1 LHYNQLIQTLK
12 SGFNAFVNKKY
23 WEVRKMKKKVNS
35 VSLAVVV
42 LLAVTMLFATSA
54 GAKNKEKGSYIQPT
68 ITAEQAISSVKAA
81 LPGLTVGKI
90 IVKTGQRGEKKLEVT
105 LVLDGKIVS
114 RVKLNPATGEIM
126 TKGQDVTVQEVLA
139 SQGQAGKIVQEAIP
153 KLEVTS
159 VRLGK
164 QGEWIVDLTLN
175 KAVVASMSVHGGN
188 GSILPDWKASRD
200 ATLY

>member
-1 LHYNQLIQTLK
+1 MK
-12 SGFNAFVNKKY
+12 SKI
-23 WEVRKMKKKVNS
+23 NS
-35 VSLAVVV
+35 MSLAAVI
-42 LLAVTMLFATSA
+42 LLAAIMLFVTSA
-54 GAKNKEKGSYIQPT
+54 TAKPGKKDEGKGSYIKPA

-81 LPGLTVGKI
+81 LPGLTVGKS
-90 IVKTGQRGEKKLEVT
+90 IVKTGPSGEKKLEVT

-126 TKGQDVTVQEVLA
+126 TKGQDVMVQEVLA
-139 SQGQAGKIVQEAIP
+139 SPAQAAKIVQEAIP
-153 KLEVTS
+153 KLEVAS

-175 KAVVASMSVHGGN
+175 KAVVASMGVHGGN

>member
-1 LHYNQLIQTLK
+1 MK
-12 SGFNAFVNKKY
+12 SKI
-23 WEVRKMKKKVNS
+23 NS
-35 VSLAVVV
+35 VSLTAVV
-42 LLAVTMLFATSA
+42 LLAAIMLLATSA
-54 GAKNKEKGSYIQPT
+54 AAKKNKEKGSYIQPT

-81 LPGLTVGKI
+81 LPGLTVGKSF
-90 IVKTGQRGEKKLEVT
+90 VKTGQRGEKKLEVT

-114 RVKLNPATGEIM
+114 RVKLNPATGAILP
-126 TKGQDVTVQEVLA
+126 KGQDVIVQEVLA
-139 SQGQAGKIVQEAIP
+139 SQGQAAKVVQEAIP
-153 KLEVTS
+153 KLEVAS

-175 KAVVASMSVHGGN
+175 KAVVASMGVHGGN

>member
-1 LHYNQLIQTLK
+1 
-12 SGFNAFVNKKY
+12 
-23 WEVRKMKKKVNS
+23 MKNKVNS
-35 VSLAVVV
+35 VSLAAAV
-42 LLAVTMLFATSA
+42 LLAVTLLFATSA
-54 GAKNKEKGSYIQPT
+54 AAKKNKEKGSYIQPT
-68 ITAEQAISSVKAA
+68 ITAEQAISLVKAA
-81 LPGLTVGKI
+81 LPGLTVGKS

-114 RVKLNPATGEIM
+114 RVKLNPATGAIM
-126 TKGQDVTVQEVLA
+126 PKGQDVIVQEVLA
-139 SQGQAGKIVQEAIP
+139 SQGQAAKIVQEAIP
-153 KLEVTS
+153 KLEVAS

-175 KAVVASMSVHGGN
+175 KAVVASMGVHGGN

>member
-1 LHYNQLIQTLK
+1 
-12 SGFNAFVNKKY
+12 
-23 WEVRKMKKKVNS
+23 MKNKVNS
-35 VSLAVVV
+35 ASLAAVV
-42 LLAVTMLFATSA
+42 LLTVTMLFATSA
-54 GAKNKEKGSYIQPT
+54 AAKPAKKDGGKGSYIKPT

-81 LPGLTVGKI
+81 LPGLTVGKS

-114 RVKLNPATGEIM
+114 RVRLNPATGEIM

-139 SQGQAGKIVQEAIP
+139 SQGQTAKIVEEAIP
-153 KLEVTS
+153 KLEVAS

-175 KAVVASMSVHGGN
+175 KVVVASISVHGGD

>member
-1 LHYNQLIQTLK
+1 
-12 SGFNAFVNKKY
+12 
-23 WEVRKMKKKVNS
+23 MKKKVNS
-35 VSLAVVV
+35 VSLAAAV
-42 LLAVTMLFATSA
+42 LLAVTLLFATSA
-54 GAKNKEKGSYIQPT
+54 AAKPAKKNKEKGSYIQPT

-81 LPGLTVGKI
+81 LPGLTVGKSF
-90 IVKTGQRGEKKLEVT
+90 VKTGQRGEKKLEVT

-114 RVKLNPATGEIM
+114 RVKLNPATGAIM
-126 TKGQDVTVQEVLA
+126 PKGQDVLVQEVLA
-139 SQGQAGKIVQEAIP
+139 SQGQAAKVVQEAIP
-153 KLEVTS
+153 KLEVAS

-175 KAVVASMSVHGGN
+175 KAVVASMGVHGGN

>member
-1 LHYNQLIQTLK
+1 
-12 SGFNAFVNKKY
+12 
-23 WEVRKMKKKVNS
+23 MKNKVNS
-35 VSLAVVV
+35 VSLAAVVI
-42 LLAVTMLFATSA
+42 LAATMMLVTSA
-54 GAKNKEKGSYIQPT
+54 VAKNGGKGSYIKPT

-81 LPGLTVGKI
+81 LPRLTVGKSF
-90 IVKTGQRGEKKLEVT
+90 VKTGQRGEKKLEVT

-126 TKGQDVTVQEVLA
+126 PKGQDVMVQEVLA
-139 SQGQAGKIVQEAIP
+139 SQGQTAKIVEETIP
-153 KLEVTS
+153 KLEVAS

-164 QGEWIVDLTLN
+164 QGVWIVDLTLN
-175 KAVVASMSVHGGN
+175 KAVVASMSVHGGD

>member
-1 LHYNQLIQTLK
+1 
-12 SGFNAFVNKKY
+12 
-23 WEVRKMKKKVNS
+23 MKNKVNS
-35 VSLAVVV
+35 VSLAAVV
-42 LLAVTMLFATSA
+42 LLAATMLFATSA
-54 GAKNKEKGSYIQPT
+54 AAKKNKEKGSYIQPA

-81 LPGLTVGKI
+81 LPGLTVGKS

-126 TKGQDVTVQEVLA
+126 PKGQDVVVQEVLA
-139 SQGQAGKIVQEAIP
+139 SQGQAAKIVQEAIP
-153 KLEVTS
+153 KLEVAS

-164 QGEWIVDLTLN
+164 QGEWVVDLTLN

>member
-1 LHYNQLIQTLK
+1 
-12 SGFNAFVNKKY
+12 
-23 WEVRKMKKKVNS
+23 MKNKVNS
-35 VSLAVVV
+35 VSLAAVV

-54 GAKNKEKGSYIQPT
+54 AAKKNKEKGSYIKPT

-81 LPGLTVGKI
+81 LPGLTVGKS

-126 TKGQDVTVQEVLA
+126 PKGQDVIVQEVLA
-139 SQGQAGKIVQEAIP
+139 SQGQAVKIVQEAIP
-153 KLEVTS
+153 KLEVAS